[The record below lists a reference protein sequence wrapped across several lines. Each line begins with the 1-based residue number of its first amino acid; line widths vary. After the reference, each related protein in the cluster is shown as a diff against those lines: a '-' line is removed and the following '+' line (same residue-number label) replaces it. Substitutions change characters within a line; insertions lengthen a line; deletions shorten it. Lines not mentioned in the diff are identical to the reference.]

1 MSLLCIYSCNF
12 LCCRHLL
19 VTGDIWW
26 DLERK
31 WACVWDHRSLCR
43 VILYVIMIACICLP
57 AASLEVPGW
66 QHNHWSCCTVCI
78 NLLIVWV
85 TAVVRGV
92 DGQTYPWKEATEFF
106 SISVQ
111 NQLKLNLRG
120 RFLPMEKYMHLQQP
134 VRLKMLKPKRKS
146 ARFFT
151 K

>member
-1 MSLLCIYSCNF
+1 MSLLCIYSCSV
-12 LCCRHLL
+12 LCCRDLV
-19 VTGDIWW
+19 VTGDIYKWEM
-26 DLERK
+26 ERK

-66 QHNHWSCCTVCI
+66 RHNHWACCTVCI

-85 TAVVRGV
+85 TAVVRGA
-92 DGQTYPWKEATEFF
+92 DGQTYPWKEAIEFF

-120 RFLPMEKYMHLQQP
+120 RFLPMENTCICSSH
-134 VRLKMLKPKRKS
+134 VRLKMFIPKRKS
-146 ARFFT
+146 TLSF
-151 K
+151 